1 MFRLWSSEN
10 KIVGIGSR
18 SGRINQSQCTF
29 PRFVIGL
36 VLLLLLPTPTIW
48 FSLDHKLYA
57 SDYRPTPTPSLVKPA
72 FRGLILIFRRVS
84 PSLIFGSPLGNGCE
98 EDQGIQDWFN
108 LPVFVEY
115 SQISKP
121 TVKSNS
127 HFVGVNIAIL
137 IFIKSVEN
145 ISSLLDLERGQ
156 HSNKL
161 KLQGIRITLKK
172 RPVTY
177 SNITAPEKKIAP
189 AFHVPARPPNFPLPF
204 PQGIGSL
211 RSRASVS
218 LFCVERHSGTVF
230 GAELWPTFPRNVV
243 LANKK
248 ATPRHLHS
256 AIRHNIGPV
265 SHAASKWPI
274 RNFKNEK
281 ETGPS

>member
-18 SGRINQSQCTF
+18 SARINQSQCTF

-48 FSLDHKLYA
+48 FSLYHKLYA
-57 SDYRPTPTPSLVKPA
+57 SDYRPTPTPTPSLVKPA

-84 PSLIFGSPLGNGCE
+84 PSLKFGSPLGNGCE

-127 HFVGVNIAIL
+127 HFVGVNIPIL

-145 ISSLLDLERGQ
+145 IPSLLDLERGQ

-161 KLQGIRITLKK
+161 KLQEIRITLKT
-172 RPVTY
+172 RPVSY
-177 SNITAPEKKIAP
+177 SHITAPKKKIAR
-189 AFHVPARPPNFPLPF
+189 AFHVLARPPNFPLPF
-204 PQGIGSL
+204 PQGIGNL
-211 RSRASVS
+211 RSRSSVS
-218 LFCVERHSGTVF
+218 LFWVEKHNGTVF
-230 GAELWPTFPRNVV
+230 GDEFWPTFPRNFV

-248 ATPRHLHS
+248 ATPRQS
-256 AIRHNIGPV
+256 
-265 SHAASKWPI
+265 
-274 RNFKNEK
+274 
-281 ETGPS
+281 

>member
-1 MFRLWSSEN
+1 M
-10 KIVGIGSR
+10 
-18 SGRINQSQCTF
+18 
-29 PRFVIGL
+29 IGL

-57 SDYRPTPTPSLVKPA
+57 SDYADSDSDSA

-84 PSLIFGSPLGNGCE
+84 PSLIYENPPGSSCE

-127 HFVGVNIAIL
+127 HFVGVNIPIL

-145 ISSLLDLERGQ
+145 ISSLLDLERGK

-161 KLQGIRITLKK
+161 KLQEVRITLKT
-172 RPVTY
+172 RPVTC
-177 SNITAPEKKIAP
+177 SHITAPKKKLAR
-189 AFHVPARPPNFPLPF
+189 AFHVLARPPNFPIPF
-204 PQGIGSL
+204 LQGIGNL
-211 RSRASVS
+211 RSRTSVS
-218 LFCVERHSGTVF
+218 LFWVEKHNGTVF
-230 GAELWPTFPRNVV
+230 GDELWPTFQRNFVWT
-243 LANKK
+243 NKK
-248 ATPRHLHS
+248 AAPRHS
-256 AIRHNIGPV
+256 QGAIRHNTGPV
-265 SHAASKWPI
+265 SQAASKWPTS
-274 RNFKNEK
+274 NFKNEK